1 MNKVLGPRSL
11 YLILCRGVCHA
22 TQVVTA
28 RAEGTAATAATAV
41 SASSG
46 SPAPATV
53 AAAETTTQERPD
65 GIGEPERLR
74 RAVGF
79 YPQAPESVR
88 RYLSGNRRIRHPAQN
103 EDLECVQCSFSS
115 TTMLVESR
123 GNDRP
128 DWGRFGARPRGAGA
142 VHARVSRG
150 GGPAASPLLRTKR
163 VFSDD

>member
-28 RAEGTAATAATAV
+28 RAEGTAATAAAV
-41 SASSG
+41 SASGG
-46 SPAPATV
+46 SPAPVTV
-53 AAAETTTQERPD
+53 AAAETTTEERPD
-65 GIGEPERLR
+65 GIGESERLR

-88 RYLSGNRRIRHPAQN
+88 RYLSGNRRLRHPAQN

-123 GNDRP
+123 GDDRA
-128 DWGRFGARPRGAGA
+128 DWGRFGARPRGASA
-142 VHARVSRG
+142 APARVSRG
-150 GGPAASPLLRTKR
+150 GGSAASPLFRAKR
-163 VFSDD
+163 VLSDD